1 MKQGTL
7 PPTNIVDF
15 VALIRLLIYSLRIG
29 MLFLAT
35 SFPILVG
42 TPIDGA
48 LLGAANTWY
57 KAILFSAVSEENVAS
72 TYL

>member
-1 MKQGTL
+1 MS
-7 PPTNIVDF
+7 F
-15 VALIRLLIYSLRIG
+15 AALILRRFASLRIG

-57 KAILFSAVSEENVAS
+57 KAILFSAVSKFLQNILL
-72 TYL
+72 TYM